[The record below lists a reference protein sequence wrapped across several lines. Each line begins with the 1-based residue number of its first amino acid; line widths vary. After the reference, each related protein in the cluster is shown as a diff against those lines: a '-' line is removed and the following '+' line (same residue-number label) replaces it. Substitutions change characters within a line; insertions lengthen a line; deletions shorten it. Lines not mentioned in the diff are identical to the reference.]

1 MTPASRSER
10 EYFARVG
17 SANRALGGDS
27 VPGSLAEMFDR
38 LERIRCAGGALA
50 EPGVRETGEGDWPSH
65 LAFLDRIRTTGRR
78 GGTQRT

>member
-1 MTPASRSER
+1 MSPASRSER

-17 SANRALGGDS
+17 SANSSLAGES

-38 LERIRCAGGALA
+38 LERIRGTGGALA
-50 EPGVRETGEGDWPSH
+50 EPGVRDAGEGDWPSH
-65 LAFLDRIRTTGRR
+65 MAFLDRIRTTGRR